1 VISAKSTVLL
11 RQQLFDSAPFC
22 LLSPFLTVR
31 TLPFQVRR
39 GVWPEGLVVAKRDWK
54 SSMIT
59 APSYEWE
66 LRAAE
71 QRKRLH
77 SSVEELK
84 QRVQEKLDVKRN
96 VRRHLG
102 LAAGA
107 VSVLGLA
114 LGYGVAGIFARH

>member
-1 VISAKSTVLL
+1 MS
-11 RQQLFDSAPFC
+11 
-22 LLSPFLTVR
+22 
-31 TLPFQVRR
+31 
-39 GVWPEGLVVAKRDWK
+39 
-54 SSMIT
+54 T
-59 APSYEWE
+59 APRYELE

-107 VSVLGLA
+107 VSALGLA
-114 LGYGVAGIFARH
+114 LGYGVAGIFTRH

>member
-1 VISAKSTVLL
+1 MS
-11 RQQLFDSAPFC
+11 
-22 LLSPFLTVR
+22 
-31 TLPFQVRR
+31 
-39 GVWPEGLVVAKRDWK
+39 
-54 SSMIT
+54 T
-59 APSYEWE
+59 APRYELE

-84 QRVQEKLDVKRN
+84 QRVQETLDVKRN

-114 LGYGVAGIFARH
+114 LGYGVAGIFTRH